1 MRRAFSPLLF
11 ALCLLLC
18 ACAGNEPE
26 SVGLPNPWSDHASLH
41 EAEKEAGTELGLPEE
56 LGSFKA
62 EVFRTMSGGLL
73 EVIYRA
79 SDDVEIRVRKLAGE
93 AQDISGDYSSYTQIH
108 EETIDGAEITIKTQ
122 DAATLILVSHGGYSW
137 SVSAQ
142 DGFGNDNAGVFID
155 AILLSALRDSS

>member
-1 MRRAFSPLLF
+1 MRKVILTLLLS
-11 ALCLLLC
+11 LCLLLC

-41 EAEKEAGTELGLPEE
+41 EAEKEAGTELGLSEE

-93 AQDISGDYSSYTQIH
+93 AQDISGDYSNYTQIRK
-108 EETIDGAEITIKTQ
+108 ETIDGAEITIKTQ
-122 DAATLILVSHGGYSW
+122 DAATLILLSHGGYSW
-137 SVSAQ
+137 SISAQ
-142 DGFGNDNAGVFID
+142 EGFGNDNAALFID
-155 AILLSALRDSS
+155 AIIK